1 MIYKIYNE
9 FGLKQT
15 INYINDISPDT
26 NFITR
31 DQLVRRIKKIIRYYN
46 NGMQD
51 QLLDKKGAR
60 RKPGSGKPKKQIEPN
75 WNKFTKEE
83 LIEIAKRYY
92 ETNKDKSKS
101 GKLSEA
107 KTLNIPYTN
116 LQKFLMYA
124 DKQWQ
129 KSKTKVIKVKEHEND
144 AIIKKS
150 FLDNKGRY
158 GGLRFSAYIS
168 MKYNINIHPRSL
180 GRHLKR
186 LNLVCKIRKKE
197 ERAKLRTPN
206 SHFRILL
213 NATTMIKLNRNIFA
227 TDITYIKAPRDVK
240 ENHVFLSVIIEHKL
254 KKSEIFKLS
263 VSNDLNLVMEN
274 IKTFRSIDK
283 NFVIH
288 SDHGF
293 QYTSKTYIDKINK
306 MGGTVSLSRI
316 GNSLDNREAEYW
328 FSIIKSEC
336 LNKLNYSKITF
347 EDLKKIIA
355 DYIFWYNNYRIQ
367 SIFKLKNTTA
377 ICYDVIIIL
386 KLLIFLVLVYFYDT
400 FLVEP
405 VFYLRFKSQLFG
417 KD

>member
-9 FGLKQT
+9 FGLKKT

-26 NFITR
+26 NFTTR
-31 DQLVRRIKKIIRYYN
+31 SQLVRRIKKIIRYYN
-46 NGMQD
+46 NGMQN

-60 RKPGSGKPKKQIEPN
+60 RKPGSGKPKKQIEPD

-107 KTLNIPYTN
+107 KTLNIPYSKSAKIFN
-116 LQKFLMYA
+116 VCRQSVA
-124 DKQWQ
+124 
-129 KSKTKVIKVKEHEND
+129 KSKTRVIKVKEHKND

-158 GGLRFSAYIS
+158 GCLRLSAYIS
-168 MKYNINIHPRSL
+168 MKYNIDIHPRTL
-180 GRHLKR
+180 GRALKR
-186 LNLVCKIRKKE
+186 LNLVCKIRKEEEE

-206 SHFRILL
+206 LHFRILL
-213 NATTMIKLNRNIFA
+213 NATTMINWIEIFFA
-227 TDITYIKAPRDVK
+227 TDVTYIKAPRDVK
-240 ENHVFLSVIIEHKL
+240 ENHVFLSVIIEHKT
-254 KKSEIFKLS
+254 KKIRDFKLS
-263 VSNDLNLVMEN
+263 VNNDLNLVMDN

-283 NFVIH
+283 DFVIH

-293 QYTSKTYIDKINK
+293 QYTSKVYIDKINK
-306 MGGTVSLSRI
+306 MGGTVLLSRI

-336 LNKLNYSKITF
+336 LNELNYSKITF

-367 SIFKLKNTTA
+367 SILNWKTPQQYAMML
-377 ICYDVIIIL
+377 
-386 KLLIFLVLVYFYDT
+386 
-400 FLVEP
+400 
-405 VFYLRFKSQLFG
+405 
-417 KD
+417 

>member
-1 MIYKIYNE
+1 MSRHFKKGEFDMIYKIYNE
-9 FGLKQT
+9 FGLKKT
-15 INYINDISPDT
+15 INYINDISLDT

-31 DQLVRRIKKIIRYYN
+31 SQLVRRIKKIIRYYN

-60 RKPGSGKPKKQIEPN
+60 RKPGNGKPKKQIEPN

-92 ETNKDKSKS
+92 QTNKDKSKS

-107 KTLNIPYTN
+107 KTLNIPYSKSAKIFN
-116 LQKFLMYA
+116 VCRQSVA
-124 DKQWQ
+124 
-129 KSKTKVIKVKEHEND
+129 KSKTKVIKVREHKYD

-158 GGLRFSAYIS
+158 GRLRLSAYIYI
-168 MKYNINIHPRSL
+168 KYNIDINARSL
-180 GRHLKR
+180 GRALKR

-206 SHFRILL
+206 SHCRILL

-227 TDITYIKAPRDVK
+227 TDVTYIKAPRDVK
-240 ENHVFLSVIIEHKL
+240 ENHVFLSVIIEHKT
-254 KKSEIFKLS
+254 KKIRDFNLS
-263 VSNDLNLVMEN
+263 VSNDLNLVMDN

-283 NFVIH
+283 DFVIH

-293 QYTSKTYIDKINK
+293 QYTSKVYIDKINK
-306 MGGTVSLSRI
+306 MGGTVWLSRI

-336 LNKLNYSKITF
+336 LNELNYSKITF
-347 EDLKKIIA
+347 EDLKK
-355 DYIFWYNNYRIQ
+355 
-367 SIFKLKNTTA
+367 
-377 ICYDVIIIL
+377 
-386 KLLIFLVLVYFYDT
+386 
-400 FLVEP
+400 
-405 VFYLRFKSQLFG
+405 
-417 KD
+417 

>member
-1 MIYKIYNE
+1 MSRHFKKDEFDMIYKIYNE
-9 FGLKQT
+9 FGLKKT

-31 DQLVRRIKKIIRYYN
+31 SQLVRRIKKIIRYYN

-60 RKPGSGKPKKQIEPN
+60 RKPGSRKPKNKLNPIETN
-75 WNKFTKEE
+75 LQKEE

-92 ETNKDKSKS
+92 EINKNKLKS

-107 KTLNIPYTN
+107 KTLNIPYSKSAKIFN
-116 LQKFLMYA
+116 VCRQA
-124 DKQWQ
+124 VA
-129 KSKTKVIKVKEHEND
+129 KSKTKVIKVKVHKND

-158 GGLRFSAYIS
+158 GRLRLSAYIS

-180 GRHLKR
+180 GRALKR
-186 LNLVCKIRKKE
+186 LNLVCKIRKEE

-206 SHFRILL
+206 LHCRILL
-213 NATTMIKLNRNIFA
+213 KRDYNDKLNRNIFCYWCS
-227 TDITYIKAPRDVK
+227 YIKAPRDVK
-240 ENHVFLSVIIEHKL
+240 DNHVFLSVIIEHKT
-254 KKSEIFKLS
+254 KKIRDFKLS
-263 VSNDLNLVMEN
+263 VNNDLDLVMDN

-283 NFVIH
+283 DFVIH

-293 QYTSKTYIDKINK
+293 QYTSKVYIDKINK

-336 LNKLNYSKITF
+336 LNELNYSKITF

-367 SIFKLKNTTA
+367 SILNWKTPQQYAMML
-377 ICYDVIIIL
+377 
-386 KLLIFLVLVYFYDT
+386 
-400 FLVEP
+400 
-405 VFYLRFKSQLFG
+405 
-417 KD
+417 